1 MKLIKSENLDLS
13 LNKYQSILSKLQEET
28 KLKFS
33 KKPLKIEENTQKTPE
48 SDLKSSILTHTL
60 DYPLSEFQ
68 SSNIKLEATASSSF
82 RNEMSLRLE
91 LLDQRKKL
99 IFEQKL
105 NEELSNEFS
114 EDSAKKTNREYI
126 QIQDILEKK
135 SSNFNKF
142 HSKIQEKSKEN
153 SNELSNQS
161 QSNKQKN
168 IDFEKPRKNEYFPS
182 KNLNEQF
189 KKLNEDFSLDFHDIL
204 THPSA
209 ISFLSKLQSNYDD
222 FLSFDRFFYFLMQE
236 MEISLNYD
244 ENEEKELF
252 LALQDVLTT
261 EKSSQISL
269 NALQIL
275 TRDKGLFE
283 SVADLVVEIKNSLK
297 IRKSEE
303 INKIVFEEINI
314 IKSLLDEKNRELN
327 EREDRI
333 REWERGV
340 AEKEEGVAELIESFE
355 RECEGKMESFCK
367 EQLSVL
373 NKRYFFN
380 KNHIFLDFF

>member
-1 MKLIKSENLDLS
+1 
-13 LNKYQSILSKLQEET
+13 
-28 KLKFS
+28 
-33 KKPLKIEENTQKTPE
+33 
-48 SDLKSSILTHTL
+48 
-60 DYPLSEFQ
+60 
-68 SSNIKLEATASSSF
+68 
-82 RNEMSLRLE
+82 
-91 LLDQRKKL
+91 
-99 IFEQKL
+99 
-105 NEELSNEFS
+105 
-114 EDSAKKTNREYI
+114 
-126 QIQDILEKK
+126 
-135 SSNFNKF
+135 
-142 HSKIQEKSKEN
+142 
-153 SNELSNQS
+153 
-161 QSNKQKN
+161 
-168 IDFEKPRKNEYFPS
+168 
-182 KNLNEQF
+182 
-189 KKLNEDFSLDFHDIL
+189 
-204 THPSA
+204 
-209 ISFLSKLQSNYDD
+209 
-222 FLSFDRFFYFLMQE
+222 